1 MKARVLNKA
10 YLFLS
15 SPRLTFAILVYGVIL
30 VFVGTIAQTEIGV
43 SAAQAKYFESFFVL
57 AKFGSIKIPLI
68 GGAFVGIM
76 AVVNIVLSAMRFCKF
91 GARGLGV
98 SITHVALALLII
110 SGGLQ
115 YFLRVEGSMVLLPS
129 QKTNVVVL
137 GGSQT
142 RIVTLPFFVTLKKF
156 KEEKWE
162 GSSIAKSYYSDIV
175 FTRGTQTVQARTSM
189 NSPASFAGWTFY
201 QMSYGKDGSSVI
213 GAVKNPARLLPW
225 LAVGA
230 TFVGMLIIF
239 LPRVLGK
246 GYYEK

>member
-1 MKARVLNKA
+1 MKARVLKKA
-10 YLFLS
+10 YLLLS
-15 SPRLTFAILVYGVIL
+15 SPRLTLGILMYAVVL

-43 SAAQAKYFESFFVL
+43 SEAQAKYFESFFVL
-57 AKFGSIKIPLI
+57 ANFGAVKFPLV
-68 GGAFVGIM
+68 GGALVGIF

-91 GARGLGV
+91 GLRGLGV
-98 SITHVALALLII
+98 SITHVALALLVV

-115 YFLRVEGSMVLLPS
+115 YFLRVEGSLVLRPS
-129 QKTNVVVL
+129 QKTNMVVL
-137 GGSQT
+137 AGKVS
-142 RIVTLPFFVTLKKF
+142 RVVSLPFFVTLKEF

-162 GSSIAKSYYSDIV
+162 GSAIAKNYYSDIV
-175 FTRGTQTVQARTSM
+175 FTRGNQKVEARTSM

-246 GYYEK
+246 NYYEK